1 MSPERTPG
9 TFSLVLVPAL
19 ITLVVN
25 VSRLVLELA
34 GFGPPLVSAQAGGG
48 GALLG
53 ITWLVPIFGVWF
65 GYRLAKTG
73 RGPSS
78 RGRAA
83 LLSFAGV
90 AIFLGGSLLCA
101 TVLGLVSMGTPEEP
115 KAPEGMEYILGL
127 GAIGILAQVI
137 AWPRAAAVL
146 TLYAL
151 CARLP
156 VVAITWIAVRAGWET
171 HFTALMPG
179 IPPLTGDELFFAL
192 STAQVTIWPIFTIT
206 VGGLA
211 AAIGAAFGGRA
222 R

>member
-34 GFGPPLVSAQAGGG
+34 GFGPPLVSAEAGGG

-90 AIFLGGSLLCA
+90 AIFLGGAALCFA
-101 TVLGLVSMGTPEEP
+101 LELVTLGTAEQP
-115 KAPEGMEYILGL
+115 KAPEGLEYILGL
-127 GAIGILAQVI
+127 GIIAVLAQVI

>member
-1 MSPERTPG
+1 
-9 TFSLVLVPAL
+9 
-19 ITLVVN
+19 
-25 VSRLVLELA
+25 
-34 GFGPPLVSAQAGGG
+34 
-48 GALLG
+48 
-53 ITWLVPIFGVWF
+53 
-65 GYRLAKTG
+65 
-73 RGPSS
+73 
-78 RGRAA
+78 
-83 LLSFAGV
+83 
-90 AIFLGGSLLCA
+90 
-101 TVLGLVSMGTPEEP
+101 
-115 KAPEGMEYILGL
+115 MEYILGL